1 MTATENK
8 IGRELK
14 KQHVTVHKL
23 IMAGLRQLF
32 PRYKLDK
39 LVKRNGRMD
48 AVIKPCDCQRTREAL
63 DE

>member
-1 MTATENK
+1 MANNIKE
-8 IGRELK
+8 GEHELK

-48 AVIKPCDCQRTREAL
+48 AVIVTCDCQKQEPQI
-63 DE
+63 D